1 MAMEFLFGMTKKFL
15 EMDLKIVKHEFCYKY
30 FTAIKKIYM

>member
-15 EMDLKIVKHEFCYKY
+15 DLKIVKHEFCYKY